1 MSSYYHKSIQQQ
13 CAIGLL
19 PLPDELIRLIK
30 DYVFYTQEQRELLYC
45 KKRLMDEL
53 LCTHGRFHDEYNNYF
68 ELWTSYTSEEEHE
81 EYIES
86 YTPSEE
92 EQYEEYMESMYDTY
106 DDDDTNYKDDW
117 SDEDYDYS
125 YRGCDERII

>member
-1 MSSYYHKSIQQQ
+1 MMEMSSYYHKSIQQQ

-30 DYVFYTQEQRELLYC
+30 DYVFYTQEQRDLLYF
-45 KKRLMDEL
+45 KRRLMEEL
-53 LCTHGRFHDEYNNYF
+53 LCRHGRFHDEYNDYF
-68 ELWTSYTSEEEHE
+68 ELWASHTTEEEQYE
-81 EYIES
+81 ES

-92 EQYEEYMESMYDTY
+92 EHEEYMESMYDTY
-106 DDDDTNYKDDW
+106 DNDETNYKDDW